1 MDKEKMTK
9 EERELAER
17 ETQEIAEAAKTLPG
31 SARATL
37 LGFIMGMQLATAEKA
52 G

>member
-1 MDKEKMTK
+1 MEKEKMTQQEK
-9 EERELAER
+9 EIAQR
-17 ETQEIAEAAKTLPG
+17 ETEEIAEAAKTLPR
-31 SARATL
+31 AQRATL